1 MSKKEC
7 RNCHEINSGSAM
19 ICSNCNNTLS
29 DAIIKEDVY
38 SRAKENAQRAGIGPD
53 NNVVYTTGDAGI
65 SIGMWIGILILLAI
79 PIVNIIT
86 LFYLA
91 FGCENGSLSNYGKAS
106 LILGGIVLVLV
117 FLLRGCS

>member
-19 ICSNCNNTLS
+19 ICSNCISTLS
-29 DAIIKEDVY
+29 DAIIKEDIY
-38 SRAKENAQRAGIGPD
+38 TRAKENAQHTGIGPE
-53 NNVVYTTGDAGI
+53 NNIIYATEDAGI

-86 LFYLA
+86 LFCLA
-91 FGCENGSLSNYGKAS
+91 FGSGNKSLSNFGKAS
-106 LILGGIVLVLV
+106 LILAGIGLVLV
-117 FLLRGCS
+117 VLLRGCS